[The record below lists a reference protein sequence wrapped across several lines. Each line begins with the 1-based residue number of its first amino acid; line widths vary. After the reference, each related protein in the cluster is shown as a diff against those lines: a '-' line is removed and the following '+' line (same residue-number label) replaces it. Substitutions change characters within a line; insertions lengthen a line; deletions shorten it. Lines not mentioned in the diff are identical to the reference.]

1 MIEAQKKEYIEREA
15 ALDFNFSITV
25 PQDRRIQV
33 CDAVNNTV
41 KAIATHIEAIP
52 AADVVEVV
60 HAYWIQIDQT
70 KCKCSRC
77 KVITLIAQYPH
88 GDKNYCPNCGAK
100 MDGGNE

>member
-1 MIEAQKKEYIEREA
+1 MIEAQKKEYIERDA
-15 ALDFNFSITV
+15 AKKEFLHAPMTEDEKILAI
-25 PQDRRIQV
+25 RRINSV
-33 CDAVNNTV
+33 
-41 KAIATHIEAIP
+41 P

-100 MDGGNE
+100 MDGGEHE